1 MTLGTHLNWVDLSI
15 EANFINHERKL
26 SMKKFVLSFVI
37 LLFAGGLMA
46 CSPEVGSKEWCED
59 LKEKD
64 KGQWTA
70 TEAKDFAKHCIL

>member
-1 MTLGTHLNWVDLSI
+1 
-15 EANFINHERKL
+15 
-26 SMKKFVLSFVI
+26 MKKFVLSFVL